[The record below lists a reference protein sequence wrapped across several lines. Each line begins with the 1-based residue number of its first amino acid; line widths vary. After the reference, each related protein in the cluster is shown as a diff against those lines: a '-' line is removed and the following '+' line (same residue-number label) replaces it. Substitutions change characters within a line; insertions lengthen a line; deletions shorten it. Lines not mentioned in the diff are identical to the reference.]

1 MARRPHVSAWRTD
14 AMSLCASRCLA
25 VILLGLVMIWNV
37 GCGDGRPERISVSGQ
52 VLIDGQPLTYGYIRF
67 VPTGSRPSSGRL
79 DEQGRFTLSSYE
91 KNDGIVP
98 GVHRIEVD
106 ASESISS
113 KKIKWHAPKKY
124 FRYTNSG
131 LEQEIT
137 EPTDSL
143 VINLT
148 WDGGK
153 PFVEELKGP

>member
-1 MARRPHVSAWRTD
+1 MTQRKNDLTRLREAISFCAWRSF
-14 AMSLCASRCLA
+14 AGVSLCWMAIGIS
-25 VILLGLVMIWNV
+25 
-37 GCGDGRPERISVSGQ
+37 GCGDGRPERLPVSGQ

-67 VPTGSRPSSGRL
+67 VPTGSRPSGGPL
-79 DEQGRFTLSSYE
+79 DEQGRFTLSCYE
-91 KNDGIVP
+91 KNDGIIP
-98 GVHRIEVD
+98 GVHRVEVD
-106 ASESISS
+106 GSESISS
-113 KKIKWHAPKKY
+113 KKVKWHAPKKY

-153 PFVEELKGP
+153 PFVEESRRR